1 MILNLLNKKKEKDAK
16 NATNINLIKIGALLI
31 HAAKVDENYSEKEKK
46 IIINF
51 LIMCSKLKEIS
62 GKTSG
67 VDEKQALYLLQKAE
81 ENENNSNQILEYT
94 KEVKK
99 MDTNIKTLV
108 LETLWKI
115 ILSDDKSDVYESTL
129 MRRICGLLYVSD
141 KLSGEIKSNILKGKK
156 I

>member
-115 ILSDDKSDVYESTL
+115 ILSDDKSDIYESTL